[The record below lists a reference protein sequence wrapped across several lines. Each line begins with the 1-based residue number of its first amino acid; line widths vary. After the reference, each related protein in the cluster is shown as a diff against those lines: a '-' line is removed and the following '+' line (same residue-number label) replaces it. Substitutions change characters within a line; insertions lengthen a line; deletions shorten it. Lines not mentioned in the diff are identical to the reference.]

1 MVENTDNQPATKAD
15 LKALATKAELADGL
29 TGLKT
34 ELTRKVDSVE
44 NRVARLEDITKN
56 IALDMVRAQSD
67 ISDIKERMATRDDIS
82 RVLNH
87 IDAFAAEALSY
98 RNHDTLRG
106 GKIAEHETKLE
117 NHETRLSEL
126 ETNPR

>member
-1 MVENTDNQPATKAD
+1 MNDNNKSEPATKTD
-15 LKALATKAELADGL
+15 LQELATKM
-29 TGLKT
+29 
-34 ELTRKVDSVE
+34 S
-44 NRVARLEDITKN
+44 TK
-56 IALDMVRAQSD
+56 
-67 ISDIKERMATRDDIS
+67 DDIS

-87 IDAFAAEALSY
+87 IDAFAAETSSY

-106 GKIAEHETKLE
+106 GKIAEHETKLS